1 MYRDSGGT
9 LCGLG
14 YRRDAGNERGWKKR
28 LDLGLGHPMR
38 SSGERED
45 SRNPLWKRTA
55 VRPYDTPITKRG
67 EAEARRKWQGK
78 KRTEL
83 SVRHIAIIVLL
94 QMWPETRNDFP
105 CPVFLVHG
113 NEAASHDAS

>member
-1 MYRDSGGT
+1 MWAGLPTRRAWMEEASGSS
-9 LCGLG
+9 
-14 YRRDAGNERGWKKR
+14 YEVQRIFV
-28 LDLGLGHPMR
+28 MR
-38 SSGERED
+38 HGERED

-67 EAEARRKWQGK
+67 EAEARRKWQGN

-94 QMWPETRNDFP
+94 QKCGQKHEMT
-105 CPVFLVHG
+105 FLALYSLFMGMKQRAVTLAKHR
-113 NEAASHDAS
+113 

>member
-1 MYRDSGGT
+1 MEEASGSGS
-9 LCGLG
+9 GSSYG
-14 YRRDAGNERGWKKR
+14 VQRIFV
-28 LDLGLGHPMR
+28 MR
-38 SSGERED
+38 HGERED